1 MANATALR
9 SEPLKDASG
18 EPLSP
23 LERHAAFFDP
33 KMTGKVTLGQTYD
46 GLDALGMPLHW
57 KLILPVIINGFL
69 GYLTQRKL
77 SFTIDVQKI
86 ADGKHPFDTGI
97 FDDEGELDEKAFEA
111 LVGHASGG
119 AITKAEMDALIRG
132 RGNRRPQMGK
142 LAGSLGRWFSGK
154 ETQLL
159 FCVAADTTKN
169 GEPALT
175 PKTLRRFYEGTLL
188 HTVARRRRIK
198 LKTGKA

>member
-1 MANATALR
+1 MANATSLR
-9 SEPLKDASG
+9 TEPLVDASG

-23 LERHAAFFDP
+23 LEKHAAFFDP
-33 KMTGKVTLGQTYD
+33 KNTGKVTFSQTRAGLG
-46 GLDALGMPLHW
+46 ALGMPLHW
-57 KLILPVIINGFL
+57 QLILPVIINGFL
-69 GYLTQRKL
+69 GYLTQGKA

-97 FDDEGELDEKAFEA
+97 FDDKGELDEKAFEA

-119 AITKAEMDALIRG
+119 AITKAEMDSLIRG
-132 RGNRRPQMGK
+132 RGNRRPQMGSF
-142 LAGSLGRWFSGK
+142 AGFLGKWFSGK

-169 GEPALT
+169 GEPAMT

-198 LKTGKA
+198 LATAKA